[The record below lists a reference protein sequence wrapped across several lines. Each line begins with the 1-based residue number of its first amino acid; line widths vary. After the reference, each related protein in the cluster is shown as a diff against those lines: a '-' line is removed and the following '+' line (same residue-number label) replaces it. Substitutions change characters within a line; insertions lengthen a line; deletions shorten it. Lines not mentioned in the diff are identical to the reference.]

1 MTTSE
6 RKSRKI
12 YYTMGEVSEMFDVNP
27 SLIRFWEQ
35 KFDILKPDKNK
46 KGNRLFT
53 PKDVENL
60 KLIYHLVKENGMTLA
75 GAAKRLRQNR
85 EGVSRDLEIIEKL
98 QRVRS
103 LLLDVREVLK
113 ADDDGREVFV
123 DPAPADWDDVP
134 ASEYGMK
141 SGGEPADNRM
151 SEESSPRGEA
161 IDDRAWPITD
171 TPLRREADNSKP
183 DSGEGQG
190 AALVC
195 EPRCAEVPDGLSEL
209 VAVATDNGCEAG
221 PAAPYFI
228 QREIPVPPQPFPER
242 LVLAEEPGEDAG
254 ETKPEPSKT
263 AACSVVEQ
271 TLF

>member
-113 ADDDGREVFV
+113 AANEGDQDCELAVKMYVYKVQKAIGSYYAAMTRTDAVVMTAGI
-123 DPAPADWDDVP
+123 
-134 ASEYGMK
+134 
-141 SGGEPADNRM
+141 GENSA
-151 SEESSPRGEA
+151 E
-161 IDDRAWPITD
+161 
-171 TPLRREADNSKP
+171 LRRRIFDGLAHMGMILDHEKNQVKGAIGVNRIVSVDDSPIKICVVTT
-183 DSGEGQG
+183 DEEMRIARETDALVSGE
-190 AALVC
+190 
-195 EPRCAEVPDGLSEL
+195 
-209 VAVATDNGCEAG
+209 VA
-221 PAAPYFI
+221 P
-228 QREIPVPPQPFPER
+228 
-242 LVLAEEPGEDAG
+242 
-254 ETKPEPSKT
+254 
-263 AACSVVEQ
+263 
-271 TLF
+271 